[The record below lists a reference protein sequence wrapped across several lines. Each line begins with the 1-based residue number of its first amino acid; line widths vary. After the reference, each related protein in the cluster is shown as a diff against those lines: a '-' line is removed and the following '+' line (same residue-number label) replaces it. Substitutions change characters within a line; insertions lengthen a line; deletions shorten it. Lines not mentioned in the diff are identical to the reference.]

1 MRSEKNIEYTKKFE
15 NKENLRNIKL
25 KLTFDGSKFFGFQ
38 IQNNKKTVQD
48 EIEKA
53 IKRLTGENIQII
65 SAGRTDRGVHS
76 LGHIVNFYTESD
88 IKANNFV
95 NGINHFLDEGIR
107 ILEAEEVSV
116 DFHSRFDAK
125 MKTYKYILSTEEILP
140 PIYNNY
146 KGHCKYKLDVDKMQI
161 AKDFF
166 VGRKN
171 FKAFMGSRSF
181 ETNPIREIK
190 SFEIIEDCNDLIFV
204 IKGQSFIRNQ
214 VRIMVG
220 TLVDIGRGII
230 DPLELKDI
238 IESQDR
244 TRAGQTL
251 SPNGL
256 YLMEIL
262 YEKS

>member
-1 MRSEKNIEYTKKFE
+1 
-15 NKENLRNIKL
+15 
-25 KLTFDGSKFFGFQ
+25 
-38 IQNNKKTVQD
+38 
-48 EIEKA
+48 
-53 IKRLTGENIQII
+53 
-65 SAGRTDRGVHS
+65 
-76 LGHIVNFYTESD
+76 
-88 IKANNFV
+88 
-95 NGINHFLDEGIR
+95 
-107 ILEAEEVSV
+107 
-116 DFHSRFDAK
+116 
-125 MKTYKYILSTEEILP
+125 
-140 PIYNNY
+140 
-146 KGHCKYKLDVDKMQI
+146 
-161 AKDFF
+161 
-166 VGRKN
+166 
-171 FKAFMGSRSF
+171 MGPRSF